1 MLFYI
6 KLNFFD
12 LINSFLNFFKA
23 VNDLVFITISL
34 LVSFQRCFILQNFLI
49 INTVYLESIQNIC
62 TLRFLFLKS

>member
-49 INTVYLESIQNIC
+49 INTVYLESIQKC
-62 TLRFLFLKS
+62 LYSALSLS

>member
-49 INTVYLESIQNIC
+49 INTVYLESIQKC
-62 TLRFLFLKS
+62 LYFALSLS

>member
-12 LINSFLNFFKA
+12 LINSFLDFFKA

-49 INTVYLESIQNIC
+49 INTVYLESIQKC
-62 TLRFLFLKS
+62 LYSALSLS

>member
-6 KLNFFD
+6 KLKFFD

-49 INTVYLESIQNIC
+49 INTVYLESIQKC
-62 TLRFLFLKS
+62 LYSALSLS

>member
-12 LINSFLNFFKA
+12 LINSFLNFFKV

-49 INTVYLESIQNIC
+49 INTVYLESIQKC
-62 TLRFLFLKS
+62 LYSALSLS